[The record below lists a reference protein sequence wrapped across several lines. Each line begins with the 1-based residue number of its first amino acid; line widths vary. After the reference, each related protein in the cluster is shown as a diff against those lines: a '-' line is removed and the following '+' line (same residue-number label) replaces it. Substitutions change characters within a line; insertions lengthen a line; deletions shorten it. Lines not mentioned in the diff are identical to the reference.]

1 MSSPIESG
9 LILRQQPVSFMSH
22 FGATLGPQIARGKMA
37 PMLMS
42 TEKHSFFDRIV
53 GRIDELDADG
63 LQTVVQRLARER
75 DFLGTLFD
83 TIEDGVVVLDAKAHI
98 SWHNQSAEHLL
109 GLPLAETEGQLIA
122 DYLPGLDWADL
133 CTSAASDSLTVTRH
147 ELELTYP
154 IRRFLRVYTAALV
167 GEGTSGLA
175 VIVNDATEQQQQTF
189 EVIESERVEALTL
202 LAASVAHEIGNPLNA
217 LHIHLQLMERE
228 VKKLKATDA
237 DDPDAQAN
245 FTATVNKLDRYLE
258 ISKGEINRLDYII
271 SQFLQ
276 AIRPT
281 RPERKPLSLNEIV
294 MDTLTVLGPEI
305 ENRGVLLQEDFAEDL
320 PTAPLDAVQVQ
331 QALVNLVKNAIQAM
345 TQGGTLSLAT
355 LADAEGVWVHVADT
369 GGGIAQE
376 KINRIFQP
384 YFTTKEKGTGLGL
397 MIVQRIVRE
406 HGGRI
411 ELESN
416 TGEGTTF
423 RLWFPLTEQQPLRLT
438 GGEETDHA

>member
-1 MSSPIESG
+1 M
-9 LILRQQPVSFMSH
+9 
-22 FGATLGPQIARGKMA
+22 ATER
-37 PMLMS
+37 
-42 TEKHSFFDRIV
+42 TSFFDRIA
-53 GRIDELDADG
+53 GRIDQLDAEG
-63 LQTVVQRLARER
+63 LQTVVARLARER
-75 DFLGTLFD
+75 DFLETLFD
-83 TIEDGVVVLDAKAHI
+83 TIEDGVLVLDGKAHI

-109 GLPLAETEGQLIA
+109 SLPLDKAEGQGLA
-122 DYLPGLDWADL
+122 KFLPGLDWDKL
-133 CTSAASDSLTVTRH
+133 CAEESTDSLSVTRH
-147 ELELTYP
+147 ELEVAYP

-167 GEGTSGLA
+167 GEGAHGLA
-175 VIVNDATEQQQQTF
+175 VIINDATEQQQKTF

-237 DDPDAQAN
+237 DVPLDLADPDAAAN
-245 FTATVNKLDRYLE
+245 HAASIRKLETYLE
-258 ISKGEINRLDYII
+258 IAKGEINRLDYII

-281 RPERKPLSLNEIV
+281 RPELKPVSLNDILL
-294 MDTLTVLGPEI
+294 DTLTLLGPEI
-305 ENRGVLLQEDFAEDL
+305 ENRDVTLSQNFAEDL
-320 PTAPLDAVQVQ
+320 PNAPLDQVQVK
-331 QALVNLVKNAIQAM
+331 QALVNLIKNAIQAM
-345 TQGGTLSLAT
+345 TQGGALTLT
-355 LADAEGVWVHVADT
+355 TIAETDGVWVYVADT
-369 GGGIAQE
+369 GGGIPQE

-384 YFTTKEKGTGLGL
+384 YFTTKKEGSGLGL

-416 TGEGTTF
+416 TGQGTTF

-438 GGEETDHA
+438 GGETSQASETNDHA

>member
-1 MSSPIESG
+1 
-9 LILRQQPVSFMSH
+9 
-22 FGATLGPQIARGKMA
+22 MA
-37 PMLMS
+37 PLQMS
-42 TEKHSFFDRIV
+42 TEKTSFFDRIA
-53 GRIDELDADG
+53 GRIDQLDAEG

-83 TIEDGVVVLDAKAHI
+83 TIEDGVVVLDSKAQI

-109 GLPLAETEGQLIA
+109 GLPLEKSEGQLMA
-122 DYLPGLDWADL
+122 KYLPTLDWKKL
-133 CTSAASDSLTVTRH
+133 CALEASEGRTVTRH
-147 ELELTYP
+147 EMEITYP
-154 IRRFLRVYTAALV
+154 IRRLLRVYTAALV
-167 GEGTSGLA
+167 SEGSSGLA
-175 VIVNDATEQQQQTF
+175 VIINDATEEQQKTF

-202 LAASVAHEIGNPLNA
+202 LAASVAHEIGNPLGA

-245 FTATVNKLDRYLE
+245 FTAAVNKLDRFLE
-258 ISKGEINRLDYII
+258 ISKGEINRLDYIV

-281 RPERKPLSLNEIV
+281 RPERKPVSLNDIV

-305 ENRGVLLQEDFAEDL
+305 ENRGVMLDENFADDL
-320 PTAPLDAVQVQ
+320 PTAPLDAAQVQ
-331 QALVNLVKNAIQAM
+331 QALVNLIKNAIQAM
-345 TQGGTLSLAT
+345 THGGTLSLTT
-355 LADAEGVWVHVADT
+355 LAEADGVWVHVADT

-376 KINRIFQP
+376 KINRNFQP

-416 TGEGTTF
+416 TGQGTTF

-438 GGEETDHA
+438 GGEPTEDHA

>member
-1 MSSPIESG
+1 MAIE
-9 LILRQQPVSFMSH
+9 R
-22 FGATLGPQIARGKMA
+22 T
-37 PMLMS
+37 
-42 TEKHSFFDRIV
+42 SFFDRIA
-53 GRIDELDADG
+53 GRIDQLDAEG
-63 LQTVVQRLARER
+63 LQTVVARLARER
-75 DFLGTLFD
+75 DFLETLFD
-83 TIEDGVVVLDAKAHI
+83 TIEDGVLVLDGKAHI

-109 GLPLAETEGQLIA
+109 SLPLDKAEGQGLA
-122 DYLPGLDWADL
+122 KFLPGLDWDKL
-133 CTSAASDSLTVTRH
+133 CAEESTDSLSVTRH
-147 ELELTYP
+147 ELEVAYP

-167 GEGTSGLA
+167 GEGAHGLA
-175 VIVNDATEQQQQTF
+175 VIINDATEQQQKTF

-237 DDPDAQAN
+237 DVPLDLADPDAAAN
-245 FTATVNKLDRYLE
+245 HAASIRKLETYLE
-258 ISKGEINRLDYII
+258 IAKGEINRLDYII

-281 RPERKPLSLNEIV
+281 RPELKPVSLNDILL
-294 MDTLTVLGPEI
+294 DTLTLLGPEI
-305 ENRGVLLQEDFAEDL
+305 ENREVTLSQHFAEDL
-320 PTAPLDAVQVQ
+320 PNAPLDEVQVK
-331 QALVNLVKNAIQAM
+331 QALVNLIKNAIQAM
-345 TQGGTLSLAT
+345 TQGGALTLT
-355 LADAEGVWVHVADT
+355 TIAETDGVWVYVADT
-369 GGGIAQE
+369 GGGIPQE

-384 YFTTKEKGTGLGL
+384 YFTTKKEGSGLGL

-416 TGEGTTF
+416 TGQGTTF

-438 GGEETDHA
+438 GGDTSQVSETNDHA

>member
-1 MSSPIESG
+1 
-9 LILRQQPVSFMSH
+9 
-22 FGATLGPQIARGKMA
+22 MA
-37 PMLMS
+37 

-53 GRIDELDADG
+53 GRIEQLDADG

-83 TIEDGVVVLDAKAHI
+83 TIEDGVVVLDSKAHI

-109 GLPLAETEGQLIA
+109 GLPLAETDGRAIA
-122 DYLPGLDWADL
+122 DYLPGLNWESL

-167 GEGTSGLA
+167 SEGSSGLA
-175 VIVNDATEQQQQTF
+175 VIVNDATELQQQTF

-202 LAASVAHEIGNPLNA
+202 LAASVAHEIGNPLGA

-245 FTATVNKLDRYLE
+245 FTAAVNKLDRFLE
-258 ISKGEINRLDYII
+258 ISKGEINRLDYIV

-281 RPERKPLSLNEIV
+281 RPERKPVSLNDIV

-305 ENRGVLLQEDFAEDL
+305 ENRGVMLDENFADDL
-320 PTAPLDAVQVQ
+320 PTAPLDAAQVQ
-331 QALVNLVKNAIQAM
+331 QALVNLIKNAIQAM
-345 TQGGTLSLAT
+345 THGGTLSLTT
-355 LADAEGVWVHVADT
+355 LADADGV
-369 GGGIAQE
+369 
-376 KINRIFQP
+376 
-384 YFTTKEKGTGLGL
+384 
-397 MIVQRIVRE
+397 
-406 HGGRI
+406 
-411 ELESN
+411 
-416 TGEGTTF
+416 
-423 RLWFPLTEQQPLRLT
+423 
-438 GGEETDHA
+438 